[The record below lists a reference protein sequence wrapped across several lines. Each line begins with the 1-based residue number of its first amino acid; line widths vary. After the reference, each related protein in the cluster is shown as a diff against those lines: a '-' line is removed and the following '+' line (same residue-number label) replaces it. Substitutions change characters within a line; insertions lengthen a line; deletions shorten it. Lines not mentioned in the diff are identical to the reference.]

1 MQCLVHF
8 MLPILA
14 SVMDNQFG
22 NYLCQKV
29 IEVAD
34 PATLG
39 LIVKQIL
46 DSVVDI
52 SLNLHG
58 TRAV

>member
-1 MQCLVHF
+1 

-14 SVMDNQFG
+14 NVMDNQFG

-34 PATLG
+34 PATLS

-46 DSVVDI
+46 GSIVDI